1 MKKQFAVIGIGRF
14 GSSVAKT
21 LCALGHEVLAVDRN
35 QDRVQEI
42 ADYVTHAV
50 QADAT
55 EEETLKSLGIRNFD
69 AVVVSIGDD
78 VQSSIMIALLCKEM
92 GVKFV
97 VGKAHDDLHAK
108 VLYKIG
114 VDKVIF
120 PERDMGLKIAHN
132 LASTNILDYIEL
144 ASDYSLI
151 EVTAIPEWVGK
162 SLKQLN
168 MRSAYG
174 LNVVAIK
181 RGEDVL
187 VSPKGD
193 DVIAEGDVLVT
204 IGRND
209 HIKRLEDRAQA

>member
-21 LCALGHEVLAVDRN
+21 LCALGHEVLAIDKD
-35 QDRVQEI
+35 QDRIQDI

-55 EEETLKSLGIRNFD
+55 DEETLKSLGMRNFD
-69 AVVVSIGDD
+69 AVVISIGDD
-78 VQSSIMIALLCKEM
+78 IQSSIMVALMCKEM

-97 VGKAHDDLHAK
+97 VGKAQNDLHAK

-120 PERDMGLKIAHN
+120 PERDMGIKIAHH
-132 LASTNILDYIEL
+132 LASTNIIDYIEL

-151 EVTAIPEWVGK
+151 EITALPEWIGK
-162 SLKQLN
+162 SLKQIN
-168 MRSAYG
+168 MRVVYG

-187 VSPKGD
+187 ISPKGE
-193 DVIAEGDVLVT
+193 DVIHEGDVLVT

-209 HIKRLEDRAQA
+209 HIKRLEDKAQG

>member
-21 LCALGHEVLAVDRN
+21 LCGLGHEVLAVDRN
-35 QDRVQEI
+35 QDRIQEI

-55 EEETLKSLGIRNFD
+55 DEEALKSLGIRNFD

-78 VQSSIMIALLCKEM
+78 IQSSIMIALLCKEM

-97 VGKAHDDLHAK
+97 VGKAQNDLHAK

-120 PERDMGLKIAHN
+120 PERDMGMKIAHH
-132 LASTNILDYIEL
+132 LASTNIIDYIEL
-144 ASDYSLI
+144 ASDYSLV

-162 SLKQLN
+162 SLRQIN
-168 MRSAYG
+168 MRAVYG

-187 VSPKGD
+187 ISPKGE
-193 DVIAEGDVLVT
+193 DVINEGDVLVT
-204 IGRND
+204 IGKND
-209 HIKRLEDRAQA
+209 YIKKLEDKTQG

>member
-1 MKKQFAVIGIGRF
+1 VKKQFAVIGIGRF

-21 LCALGHEVLAVDRN
+21 LCGLGHEVLAVDRN
-35 QDRVQEI
+35 QDRIQEI

-55 EEETLKSLGIRNFD
+55 DEEALKSLGIRNFD

-78 VQSSIMIALLCKEM
+78 IQSSIMIALLCKEM

-97 VGKAHDDLHAK
+97 VGKAQNDLHAK

-120 PERDMGLKIAHN
+120 PERDMGMKIAHH
-132 LASTNILDYIEL
+132 LASTNIIDYIEL
-144 ASDYSLI
+144 ASDYSLV

-162 SLKQLN
+162 SLRQIN
-168 MRSAYG
+168 MRVVYG

-187 VSPKGD
+187 ISPKGE
-193 DVIAEGDVLVT
+193 DVINEGDVLVT
-204 IGRND
+204 IGKND
-209 HIKRLEDRAQA
+209 YIKKLEDKTQG

>member
-1 MKKQFAVIGIGRF
+1 VKKQFAVIGIGRF

-21 LCALGHEVLAVDRN
+21 LCGLGHEVLAVDRN
-35 QDRVQEI
+35 QDRIQEI

-55 EEETLKSLGIRNFD
+55 DEEALKSLGIRNFD

-78 VQSSIMIALLCKEM
+78 IQSSIMIALLCKEM

-97 VGKAHDDLHAK
+97 VGKAQNDLHAK

-120 PERDMGLKIAHN
+120 PERDMGMKIAHH
-132 LASTNILDYIEL
+132 LASTNIIDYIEL
-144 ASDYSLI
+144 ASDYSLV

-162 SLKQLN
+162 SLRQIN
-168 MRSAYG
+168 MRAVYG

-187 VSPKGD
+187 ISPKGE
-193 DVIAEGDVLVT
+193 DVINEGDVLVT
-204 IGRND
+204 IGKND
-209 HIKRLEDRAQA
+209 YIKKLEDKTQG

>member
-1 MKKQFAVIGIGRF
+1 MKQFAVIGIGRF
-14 GSSVAKT
+14 GSSIART
-21 LCALGHEVLAVDRN
+21 LCVLGHEVLAVDKN
-35 QDRVQEI
+35 LERVQDISEC
-42 ADYVTHAV
+42 VTHAV

-55 EEETLKSLGIRNFD
+55 DEDALKALGIRNFD
-69 AVVVSIGDD
+69 AVVVSIGTDI
-78 VQSSIMIALLCKEM
+78 QSSIMVALLCKEL

-97 VGKAHDDLHAK
+97 LGKAQNDLHAK

-120 PERDMGLKIAHN
+120 PERDMGMKVAHN

-144 ASDYSLI
+144 ASDYSMV

-162 SLKQLN
+162 SLRQIN
-168 MRSAYG
+168 MRVVHG

-181 RGEDVL
+181 RDDDVL
-187 VSPKGD
+187 VSPKGE
-193 DVIAEGDVLVT
+193 DVICEGDILVA

-209 HIKRLEDRAQA
+209 HIKKLEEKA